1 MFNPLL
7 PERIDNTYRGHVLGL
22 WLFGL
27 VVAARILQ
35 GLVVTFNAYSVA
47 KSADGIP
54 LDTFSPGAAQTVAAL
69 FALSGL
75 YRLVLAVLC
84 VVVLVRYRGALVLV
98 YALLV
103 LESLAKL
110 VLLRFM
116 PFATVGAPPGPVV
129 NLTLTALLIA
139 GLVLAMWPQRGA
151 RAQGDPPAAA
161 SAP

>member
-1 MFNPLL
+1 MFNRLL

-47 KSADGIP
+47 KNADGIP
-54 LDTFSPGAAQTVAAL
+54 LDTFAPAAAQTVAAL
-69 FALSGL
+69 FALTGL
-75 YRLVLAVLC
+75 YRLVVAVLC

-103 LESLAKL
+103 LESLAKM
-110 VLLRFM
+110 VLLRLM
-116 PFATVGAPPGPVV
+116 PLATTGTPPGPFV
-129 NLTLTALLIA
+129 NLTLATLLIA
-139 GLVLAMWPQRGA
+139 GLVLAAWPRRGA
-151 RAQGDPPAAA
+151 RAEGDPPAAA
-161 SAP
+161 PGP

>member
-1 MFNPLL
+1 MFNRLL

-27 VVAARILQ
+27 VVTARILQ

-54 LDTFSPGAAQTVAAL
+54 LDTFAPDAAQTVAAL

-75 YRLVLAVLC
+75 YRLVIAVLC
-84 VVVLVRYRGALVLV
+84 VVVLVRYRGALVLM

-110 VLLRFM
+110 LLLRVM
-116 PFATVGAPPGPVV
+116 PFATTGAPPGPMV
-129 NLTLTALLIA
+129 NLTLATLLVA
-139 GLVLAMWPQRGA
+139 GLVLALWPERAA
-151 RAQGDPPAAA
+151 RAEGNPPG
-161 SAP
+161 

>member
-1 MFNPLL
+1 MFNRLL

-35 GLVVTFNAYSVA
+35 ALVVTFNAYSVA
-47 KSADGIP
+47 QSADGIP
-54 LDTFSPGAAQTVAAL
+54 LDTFAPDAAQTVAAL

-75 YRLVLAVLC
+75 YRLVIAVLC
-84 VVVLVRYRGALVLV
+84 VVVLVRYRGAIVLM

-116 PFATVGAPPGPVV
+116 PLATTGAPPGPVV
-129 NLTLTALLIA
+129 NLTLAALLIA
-139 GLVLAMWPQRGA
+139 GLVLAIWPQRGA
-151 RAQGDPPAAA
+151 RAEGAA
-161 SAP
+161 PV

>member
-1 MFNPLL
+1 MFNRLL

-35 GLVVTFNAYSVA
+35 GLVVTFDAHSVA

-54 LDTFSPGAAQTVAAL
+54 LDTFAPGAAQTVAAL

-75 YRLVLAVLC
+75 SRLVLAVLC
-84 VVVLVRYRGALVLV
+84 AVVLARYRGAVGLM

-103 LESLAKL
+103 LESLSKL
-110 VLLRFM
+110 TLLRFM
-116 PFATVGAPPGPVV
+116 PFATTGAPPGPVV

-139 GLVLAMWPQRGA
+139 GLVLAMWPQRGSRA
-151 RAQGDPPAAA
+151 RGDQPAAT
-161 SAP
+161 